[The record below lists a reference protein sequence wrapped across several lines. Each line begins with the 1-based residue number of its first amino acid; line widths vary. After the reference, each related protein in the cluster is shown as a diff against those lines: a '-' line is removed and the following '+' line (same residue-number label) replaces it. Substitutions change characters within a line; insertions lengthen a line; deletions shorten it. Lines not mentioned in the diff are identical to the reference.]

1 MDFYF
6 AADNEKTQQQF
17 EMARVH
23 VSIDS
28 DTQVLKF
35 DVDLESLPPCIY
47 DGYEVIANFQVE
59 NFDNNQTFYTD
70 SNGLEM

>member
-1 MDFYF
+1 
-6 AADNEKTQQQF
+6 
-17 EMARVH
+17 MARVH